1 MPRPKSVIPNRRFST
16 TIPEVLATRLDLHLY
31 SDLTGQHT
39 RGPRPGA
46 ALQKLIIDLLLRFF
60 EEKEL
65 DLAPFCGTMPGE
77 HIIRGTPAAL
87 RALSNRMEV

>member
-1 MPRPKSVIPNRRFST
+1 MPRPKSIVPNRRFST
-16 TIPEVLATRLDLHLY
+16 TIPE
-31 SDLTGQHT
+31 
-39 RGPRPGA
+39 
-46 ALQKLIIDLLLRFF
+46 LIIDLLLRFF

-87 RALSNRMEV
+87 RALSDRMEV